1 MRLVLAGALVLGWL
15 GLATPAWAGPQPLG
29 VIWQRGAASIVVVPC
44 PPGGDVDAWCRAVEA
59 RDRGRVVRLGD
70 GFMAVKMLWHGHAG
84 RHAPDVLV
92 MGDNGGS
99 GGDGAL
105 IAVRFGPRLTV
116 RTLRGERIDAATVR
130 DVHGAPAIRIFFDI
144 EYFNGAPHAGVTMIP
159 LPVRWV
165 DGDFAVDRAVLTARR
180 PGQEERAFRELA
192 LAEEFARWREDAYA
206 DGRLFPPEAR
216 MGTPLAVQALGE
228 LMLAGH
234 ADAARALLD
243 RTWPRDGEQR
253 PVPGETAFWR
263 ALCRAIV
270 SHGWWKRFDLDRLP
284 QADRIRAGAGEGG

>member
-59 RDRGRVVRLGD
+59 HDGGRVVRLGD
-70 GFMAVKMLWHGHAG
+70 GFMSVKMLWHGHAG

-99 GGDGAL
+99 GGNGAL

-116 RTLRGERIDAATVR
+116 RTLRGERIDDVTVR

-144 EYFNGAPHAGVTMIP
+144 EYFNGASHAGATMIP

-165 DGDFAVDRAVLTARR
+165 DGDFAVDRAMLTARR
-180 PGQEERAFRELA
+180 LGQEERAFRELA
-192 LAEEFARWREDAYA
+192 LAEEFARWGDDAYA